1 MAKVTY
7 VFTHRVTLSEIRIA
21 ANAPFTLIKATQT
34 LRKYGADPTM
44 YNVTKEQ

>member
-7 VFTHRVTLSEIRIA
+7 VFTHRVTLNKITIA
-21 ANAPFTLIKATQT
+21 ANRLTLAKATQT

-44 YNVTKEQ
+44 YNIEKEQ